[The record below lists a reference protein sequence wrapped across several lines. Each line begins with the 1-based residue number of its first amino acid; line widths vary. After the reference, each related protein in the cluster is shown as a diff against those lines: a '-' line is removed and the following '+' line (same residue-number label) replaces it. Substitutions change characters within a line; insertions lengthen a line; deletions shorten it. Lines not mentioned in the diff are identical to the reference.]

1 MKLDRAL
8 LDWEWFGDSNTVH
21 VLIYLLLEVNWQPGK
36 WQGIDIEPGS
46 KVTSRAKIAGATG
59 LSEKQVRLALERL
72 EKSNVITRS
81 GAGLGQ
87 LVTLVNWAKYQ
98 LNGEGEGR
106 TRAGE
111 KAGAGP
117 DKGTP
122 EGREKATIKE
132 EKKLRREEGKKLSPI
147 GERGA
152 RTSEQVEDVRNAFK
166 AACKVVTDADPSR
179 LVEKERKGFFAY
191 WTEADKKG
199 RLRFEDE
206 KFFDHGR
213 RMDTWMANANKRM
226 DGGLFNGNASKAYG
240 KAEAEAEEAA
250 IRKANGRDPQWGPV
264 YDNEMSPALIAYN
277 KALMRTTK

>member
-1 MKLDRAL
+1 MSGGAGTFVKLDRAL

-132 EKKLRREEGKKLSPI
+132 EKKLRREEGKNSSQLPLSGITEKAPSAFGDPSI
-147 GERGA
+147 NELMAFLKAENGNLMDGSVKNNRYACATLIKKA
-152 RTSEQVEDVRNAFK
+152 R
-166 AACKVVTDADPSR
+166 AAKPDADPVAGIKHLIREGKKVHFHGPKITSFTY
-179 LVEKERKGFFAY
+179 LLDHT
-191 WTEADKKG
+191 TEI
-199 RLRFEDE
+199 
-206 KFFDHGR
+206 
-213 RMDTWMANANKRM
+213 ANLIRS
-226 DGGLFNGNASKAYG
+226 GSNGNAKQQSPEDK
-240 KAEAEAEEAA
+240 
-250 IRKANGRDPQWGPV
+250 RDAVRRAVLEQQGG
-264 YDNEMSPALIAYN
+264 
-277 KALMRTTK
+277 